1 VEQTVEFD
9 LSCVLTLKVVC
20 ITTAVTTLVGILT
33 DQSLSFFTSRAM
45 NEQIPL
51 KFRLVFAFVALLI
64 IVIRRRL
71 KQKRKAK
78 AAAAREAEMLSAY
91 LQIHSIVMPA
101 DEDDEE
107 VVEVMRG
114 FAAWRDAQLAA
125 EEAANAVPDEVAVDF
140 PGEEGGAEGEGVEMV
155 AMNDVPPQPPV
166 QGLANQLMA
175 AMVAEIA
182 KEAKK

>member
-1 VEQTVEFD
+1 
-9 LSCVLTLKVVC
+9 
-20 ITTAVTTLVGILT
+20 
-33 DQSLSFFTSRAM
+33 M

-107 VVEVMRG
+107 VKVVMEG
-114 FAAWRDAQLAA
+114 FAAWKDAQLAA
-125 EEAANAVPDEVAVDF
+125 EEAANAVADDVTVDF
-140 PGEEGGAEGEGVEMV
+140 PGAEGGAEEGVEMV